1 MNILMPIEHRGESS
15 FWVSHGSPVTRIDL
29 KLCIFTIGNVPVTL
43 GVLAAF
49 WDSCPYMAVTLNSI
63 SGSPVTR
70 IDLKLCIF
78 TIGNVP
84 VTLGVLA
91 DAQAAAL
98 CPYMEV
104 GEKHRL
110 NNGKVIILL
119 LLPLVPIVS
128 GGCQSMFSAVLRHQL
143 PLQVGQL
150 CVSTGV
156 RTLGWRRR
164 GVSIC
169 L

>member
-1 MNILMPIEHRGESS
+1 MPIYGGDTESS

-29 KLCIFTIGNVPVTL
+29 KLCRVTPGNVPVTL

-84 VTLGVLA
+84 VTLGNTTAVYAGL
-91 DAQAAAL
+91 
-98 CPYMEV
+98 M
-104 GEKHRL
+104 
-110 NNGKVIILL
+110 
-119 LLPLVPIVS
+119 PIY
-128 GGCQSMFSAVLRHQL
+128 GGGSETR
-143 PLQVGQL
+143 
-150 CVSTGV
+150 
-156 RTLGWRRR
+156 
-164 GVSIC
+164 
-169 L
+169 